1 VNTTVSYGPFFN
13 VVDQLARS
21 PQGTEAPVS
30 DADIKTAIDKLTP
43 DQKDAL
49 LSNDWGRIQK
59 EIKAE
64 RAASSTSS
72 ASATASPQPDDGPW
86 NLFSP
91 WNLFQLEVRVEAIK
105 KNPPAQ

>member
-21 PQGTEAPVS
+21 PQGTEAPIS
-30 DADIKTAIDKLTP
+30 DADIQTAIDELTP
-43 DQKDAL
+43 DQQAAL
-49 LSNDWGRIQK
+49 LSGDWGLIQK

-64 RAASSTSS
+64 RAASSGS
-72 ASATASPQPDDGPW
+72 APASPQPDDGPW